1 MRDVLDAIEAF
12 FTHLSSVEL
21 APLLIAVGCHLVK
34 LACTSRAWR
43 NVVAAAYP
51 EQRVP
56 WPPILGAYVAG
67 VGVNAIVPA
76 RAGDVIRLYLAH
88 RAVPGSTYTTLASTY
103 VVMAITDT
111 ALALVLFG
119 YALTLGVLPG
129 ISLLPDLGSFDFAWF
144 IDHPRGAAGVVFLL
158 VVVGLALAIWLRP
171 RVDDFRARFSLAFS
185 VLREPSRYLRTVVAW
200 QLADWA
206 LRLVTIWFFLDA
218 FGIEQSVQNVLL
230 VQVTHSLATL
240 VPISPGG
247 IGTEQAFLVY
257 VFQGKVSGAAL
268 LAFSVGMRVTLTA
281 VNAAA
286 GAVALLLSL
295 RTVRYKQV
303 LEDATAAGMAQPTSN
318 E

>member
-1 MRDVLDAIEAF
+1 MHDVLDAIEAF

-21 APLLIAVGCHLVK
+21 VPLLIAVGCHLVK

-43 NVVAAAYP
+43 NVIAAAYP
-51 EQRVP
+51 EARVP
-56 WPPILGAYVAG
+56 WPPILGAYVVG
-67 VGVNAIVPA
+67 VGVNAVVPA
-76 RAGDVIRLYLAH
+76 RGGDVLRLYLAH

-103 VVMAITDT
+103 LVMAITDS
-111 ALALVLFG
+111 ALAVVLFA

-129 ISLLPDLGSFDFAWF
+129 ISLLPDLRSFDFAWF
-144 IDHPRGAAGVVFLL
+144 IGHPREAAGILFLL

-171 RVDDFRARFSLAFS
+171 RLDDFHARFSRAFS
-185 VLREPSRYLRTVVAW
+185 ILREPSRYLRSVVAW
-200 QLADWA
+200 QLADWS
-206 LRLVTIWFFLDA
+206 LRLLTIWFFLDA
-218 FGIEQSVQNVLL
+218 FGVEQSVQNVLL

-240 VPISPGG
+240 VPVSPGG
-247 IGTEQAFLVY
+247 IGTEQAFLVF

-281 VNAAA
+281 VNATA

-303 LEDATAAGMAQPTSN
+303 LEDAAAAGAAQPTSN